1 MIKKILL
8 IDVDLPASGG
18 KEGAIF
24 YTHHPIGLL
33 YLVSAVRESFPEIDF
48 KVFHTATHTQPLEEI
63 KNILHSFEPDLVGLR
78 SLSIAKAHFMEVAA
92 FIKEIN
98 PGLPVVGGGPY
109 PSVSYAELLNGG
121 LIDMAV
127 IGEGEATFTE
137 VVREVSAKGMLPQG
151 IDGTAVLKN
160 RQILLNPARRL
171 VEDVDRIPFP
181 DYSRI
186 HIGDYAGIENHALQK
201 SSECAFILSSRGC
214 PYACFYC
221 HQLFGRRIRRRSAAN
236 VVAEMRAHLDM
247 RGIDNFVFLDDVF
260 NLPALEAKT
269 LLRLIAKE
277 LPGVKLNFP
286 NGLRADRLDEEII
299 DLFSAAGTV
308 EMALAVETATP
319 RLQKLIGKNLD
330 IVKAAKAIDAVTR
343 RFITRLF
350 FIVGFPDE
358 TYEEAMET
366 IRFAAGFK
374 YAAQPMLS
382 VLRIYENSP
391 FYIQLNPDAAQA
403 KAIAE
408 QEKKQLHLEMFDEI
422 HFYGD
427 FFPADKVPLKSA
439 DLKELLYIWMR
450 DVLID
455 TDRIKKSHGVL
466 LKHLDDEKIIEFYRN
481 VFNKPGFG
489 KKDLEKLLR

>member
-8 IDVDLPASGG
+8 IDVDLPASDG
-18 KEGAIF
+18 KEGNIY
-24 YTHHPIGLL
+24 YTHHPVGLL
-33 YLVSAVRESFPEIDF
+33 YLVSAVRKQYPETDF
-48 KVFHTATHTQPLEEI
+48 KVFHTATHAQPLEEI
-63 KNILHSFEPDLVGLR
+63 RKILHSFTPDLIGLR
-78 SLSIAKAHFMEVAA
+78 SLSIAKAHFKEVAT
-92 FIKEIN
+92 FIKEMN
-98 PGLPVVGGGPY
+98 PIVPVVGGGPY
-109 PSVSYAELLNGG
+109 PSVSYAELLSGG
-121 LIDMAV
+121 FIDLAV

-137 VVREVSAKGMLPQG
+137 LIGAVSAKGKVPED
-151 IDGTAVLKN
+151 ISGTAVFKGGLVKV
-160 RQILLNPARRL
+160 NPSRGL
-171 VEDVDRIPFP
+171 IQDVDTIPFP
-181 DYSRI
+181 DYSYI
-186 HIGDYAGIENHALQK
+186 NISQYAGIENHALQK

-221 HQLFGRRIRRRSAAN
+221 HQLFGRKIRRRSAAN
-236 VVAEMRAHLDM
+236 VVAEMRAHVDL
-247 RGIDNFVFLDDVF
+247 RGIPNFVFLDDVF
-260 NLPALEAKT
+260 NLPADDAKT

-286 NGLRADRLDEEII
+286 NGLRADRLDDEMI

-330 IVKAAKAIDAVTR
+330 IAKAGKAIDEATR

-350 FIVGFPDE
+350 FIVGFPGE
-358 TYEEAMET
+358 TCEEAMET

-382 VLRIYENSP
+382 VLRIYEKSP
-391 FYIQLNPDAAQA
+391 FYIQLNPDETQA
-403 KAIAE
+403 RAIAE
-408 QEKKQLHLEMFDEI
+408 QEKKQLHLEMFDDI

-439 DLKELLYIWMR
+439 DLKELLYTWMR

-455 TDRIKKSHGVL
+455 NERIKKSHEVL
-466 LKHLDDEKIIEFYRN
+466 LKHLDEEKILEFYRN
-481 VFNKPGFG
+481 VFNKKGFG
-489 KKDLEKLLR
+489 KRDLEKLLR